1 MRNQNILQ
9 KTNHNTIFACG
20 KIIEI
25 NNESIAPCFTL
36 FIRSG
41 GNRRHTY
48 LKFRYNPKMLM
59 PKRNTTVSIEG
70 HIENYDISDTTK
82 IQYFVADRIRLE
94 SPELVKHFGIS
105 EQSGFAY
112 QKPFAKFFVSGTVTY
127 KLCAHESK
135 WIEIII
141 QDRNGYE
148 IKVQYSRKMRV
159 NQVNVQ
165 VGDNVYLYALPISTK
180 KLVKNRV
187 INFENLIVE
196 DIVIDT

>member
-9 KTNHNTIFACG
+9 NTNHNTIFACG

-25 NNESIAPCFTL
+25 NNDSIAPCFTL
-36 FIRSG
+36 FIRNG
-41 GNRRHTY
+41 GDRRHTY

-70 HIENYDISDTTK
+70 HIENYDVSDTTK
-82 IQYFVADRIRLE
+82 FQHFVADRIRLE
-94 SPELVKHFGIS
+94 NPELVKYFDIS

-112 QKPFAKFFVSGTVTY
+112 QKPFAKFFIYGTITD
-127 KLCAHESK
+127 KLCDHKSK
-135 WIEIII
+135 WIEIVIR
-141 QDRNGYE
+141 DFNGTE
-148 IKVQYSRKMRV
+148 IKAQYSRKMRV
-159 NQVNVQ
+159 DEVKAQ
-165 VGDNVYLYALPISTK
+165 VGDHVYLYALPISTK

-187 INFENLIVE
+187 VNFENLIVE